1 MCNAVKRLVTISS
14 SAQHNTNR
22 RIKNKHLL
30 YNCVLFLLHHKI
42 TFTLNLAAPLAVLR
56 IPEFRNFVMGRFAF
70 IMGLRMMNTLVSW
83 WMYELTGDPFYI
95 GMIGLA
101 EAIPAVGLALYAGY
115 IIDRSEKRRLLL
127 ITIFLYSICSFILL
141 GTSTQWF
148 NHQFGT
154 KVIII
159 CIYGIIFITGAIRS
173 FSGPGFSAI
182 ISSLVPKNLLVTAS
196 QMSST
201 SWLIASIAGHGMA
214 GFLIAW
220 VHVSGTFIIIIT
232 LILTGLTFLYRLKAK
247 PPQLSAEKK
256 TLEAVAEGL
265 RYVFKTKEV
274 LGAITLDL
282 FAVLF
287 GGAVALVPVY
297 AKDILHVGPIG
308 FGWLNAASDIGS
320 IAMVIGLTLNP
331 MKRKQGIKLFMA
343 VAGFGI
349 CIIVF
354 GLSKMYWLSFCALLA
369 GGIFD
374 GVSVVVRGNIMQLKT
389 PDHLRGRVMS
399 VNSMFV
405 NSSNEIGQFESGVSA
420 KLMGVIPSV
429 VFGGCMTL
437 FVVVATWI
445 KAPSLKKL
453 EY

>member
-1 MCNAVKRLVTISS
+1 
-14 SAQHNTNR
+14 
-22 RIKNKHLL
+22 
-30 YNCVLFLLHHKI
+30 
-42 TFTLNLAAPLAVLR
+42 
-56 IPEFRNFVMGRFAF
+56 MGRFVF
-70 IMGLRMMNTLVSW
+70 IMGLRMMGTLVSW
-83 WMYELTGDPFYI
+83 WMYELTRDAFYI

-115 IIDRSEKRRLLL
+115 VIDKSEKRKILLTSVL
-127 ITIFLYSICSFILL
+127 LYALCSIILL
-141 GTSTQWF
+141 GTSTHWF
-148 NHQFGT
+148 SEQFGT
-154 KVIII
+154 KLIVLF
-159 CIYGIIFITGAIRS
+159 IYSVIFITGAIRA
-173 FSGPGFSAI
+173 FSGPGFGAI
-182 ISSLVPKNLLVTAS
+182 IASMVPKPMLVTAS
-196 QMSST
+196 QLSST
-201 SWLIASIAGHGMA
+201 SWLIASITGHATA

-220 VHVSGTFIIIIT
+220 LHITGTFVIIT
-232 LILTGLTFLYRLKAK
+232 TMILTGFFFLYKLKEK
-247 PPQLSAEKK
+247 PPGISAEKK

-265 RYVFKTKEV
+265 KYVFKTKEV

-287 GGAVALVPVY
+287 GGAVAMVPVY

-308 FGWLNAASDIGS
+308 FGWLNAAADIGS
-320 IAMVIGLTLNP
+320 IIMVISLTIKPL
-331 MKRKQGIKLFMA
+331 KKKQGIKLLFS

-349 CIIVF
+349 CIIIF
-354 GLSKMYWLSFCALLA
+354 GLSQLYWLSFLALLA

-389 PDHLRGRVMS
+389 PAELRGRVMS
-399 VNSMFV
+399 VNSMFI
-405 NSSNEIGQFESGVSA
+405 NSSNEIGQFESGAAA

-429 VFGGCMTL
+429 VFGGCMTI

>member
-1 MCNAVKRLVTISS
+1 
-14 SAQHNTNR
+14 
-22 RIKNKHLL
+22 
-30 YNCVLFLLHHKI
+30 
-42 TFTLNLAAPLAVLR
+42 
-56 IPEFRNFVMGRFAF
+56 MGRFVF
-70 IMGLRMMNTLVSW
+70 IMGLRMMGTLVSW
-83 WMYELTGDPFYI
+83 WMYELTGDAFYI

-115 IIDRSEKRRLLL
+115 VIDKSEKRRILLNC
-127 ITIFLYSICSFILL
+127 IFLYALCAIVLL

-148 NHQFGT
+148 SQQYGS
-154 KVIII
+154 KLIILF
-159 CIYGIIFITGAIRS
+159 IYSIIFITGAIRA
-173 FSGPGFSAI
+173 FSGPGFGSI
-182 ISSLVPKNLLVTAS
+182 IASMVPKNLLITAS
-196 QMSST
+196 QLSST
-201 SWLIASIAGHGMA
+201 SWLIASITGHAMA

-220 VHVSGTFIIIIT
+220 LHISGTFLVIVS
-232 LILTGLTFLYRLKAK
+232 LIFIGLFFLSKLKEK
-247 PPQLSAEKK
+247 PPGISAEKK

-265 RYVFKTKEV
+265 KYVFKTKEV
-274 LGAITLDL
+274 LGALTLDL

-287 GGAVALVPVY
+287 GGAVAMVPVY

-308 FGWLNAASDIGS
+308 FGWLNAASDIGA
-320 IAMVIGLTLNP
+320 IAMVIGLTISP
-331 MKRKQGIKLFMA
+331 MKKKQGIKLLFA

-354 GLSKMYWLSFCALLA
+354 GLSKLYWLSFMALLA
-369 GGIFD
+369 GGICD

-389 PDHLRGRVMS
+389 PDELRGRVMS
-399 VNSMFV
+399 VNSMFI
-405 NSSNEIGQFESGVSA
+405 NSSNEIGQFESGAAA